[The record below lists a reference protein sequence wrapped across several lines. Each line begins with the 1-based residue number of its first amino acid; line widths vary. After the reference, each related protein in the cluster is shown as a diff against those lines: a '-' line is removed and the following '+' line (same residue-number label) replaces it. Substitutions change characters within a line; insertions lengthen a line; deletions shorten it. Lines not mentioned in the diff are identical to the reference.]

1 MRVGYNPGVEEP
13 LAHTI
18 IWRYLDFGKLASI
31 FIRKELF
38 FCRADKFDDPYEGL
52 ISDFN
57 RRNRMEVYSKANP
70 GLSKERQQ
78 KILDQIDS
86 VLERDGRLYIL

>member
-1 MRVGYNPGVEEP
+1 
-13 LAHTI
+13 
-18 IWRYLDFGKLASI
+18 
-31 FIRKELF
+31 
-38 FCRADKFDDPYEGL
+38 
-52 ISDFN
+52 
-57 RRNRMEVYSKANP
+57 MEVYSKANP